1 MKYVVVDL
9 EMNKVSK
16 AFAEKRHTCNMEI
29 IEIGAVVLDEAYN
42 EISCFK
48 TYVKPSFNSIID
60 PKIEKLTGIT
70 TGKVMNAPKFEEAFH
85 MFVDFCHSINDDIM
99 MIQWSDS
106 DLRQILGEIAQKDY
120 QVSESEMDIL
130 DNWYDFQQ
138 EFGEILGLS
147 RQISL
152 ENALMYAGEEFVGD
166 MHDALFDARNTAE
179 LFAIT
184 RVEEKKQKT
193 LDKVVK
199 MLHPEESKCTMGD
212 LFDFSSIMAMV
223 C

>member
-16 AFAEKRHTCNMEI
+16 AFAEQRHIWNMEI
-29 IEIGAVVLDEAYN
+29 IEIGAVVLDESYN

-48 TYVKPSFNSIID
+48 TYVKPSFNSIIE

-70 TGKVMNAPKFEEAFH
+70 TGKVINAPKFEEAFH
-85 MFVDFCHSINDDIM
+85 MFSEFCASIGDVIQI
-99 MIQWSDS
+99 IQWSDS
-106 DLRQILGEIAQKDY
+106 DLTQILGEIAQKGY
-120 QVSESEMDIL
+120 QPTQYEAGLIE
-130 DNWYDFQQ
+130 NWYDFQH

-147 RQISL
+147 RQVSL

-166 MHDALFDARNTAE
+166 MHDALYDARNTAE
-179 LFAIT
+179 LFSIT
-184 RVEEKKQKT
+184 RVEEKKQRT

-212 LFDFSSIMAMV
+212 LFDFSSIMAGV